1 MVCEASDG
9 LDPQC
14 ISLQV
19 AAVLKEAEARLAEA
33 VTGAAVAL
41 LDSAP
46 ADFWPR
52 AQRLHQTAVAAADEV
67 LHALGLGTLPQ
78 RLQAPIIL
86 PLFMP

>member
-1 MVCEASDG
+1 MVCKASAQYQ
-9 LDPQC
+9 PYC
-14 ISLQV
+14 HALQV
-19 AAVLKEAEARLAEA
+19 TAVLKEAEARLAEA

-67 LHALGLGTLPQ
+67 LHTFGLG
-78 RLQAPIIL
+78 IL
-86 PLFMP
+86 H